1 MINRARSS
9 IRSLSILGNSVRGL
23 DFMNWQKVYNAVVIP
38 ALTYGV
44 PVWYMGRHQ
53 KGLV

>member
-1 MINRARSS
+1 
-9 IRSLSILGNSVRGL
+9 
-23 DFMNWQKVYNAVVIP
+23 MNWWKVYNVVVIL

-53 KGLV
+53 KGLVQCMQVA